1 MASKKVKRKR
11 FMKKTLFFLMVITS
25 LLNLQAQ
32 TTINVFSQAVF
43 YDGYAGLVSQPVPAN
58 TIRLANYRYAKKLT
72 DAELNSFQNKV
83 KLNVTIGALCDN
95 YDRIGGVHIALVPK
109 GLASYTLND
118 TQVKR
123 FEIGRFITPF
133 MNKNVSPTE
142 VPYTYDVDNLYSVF
156 SNLALRNIYDI
167 WVELDVFGVPYAAN
181 TQVAGCS
188 GRNDVFAGTL
198 NFVTYNDPG
207 ITATYSNIVPLLD
220 SNNLNNYNNTD
231 VSGQTVRLV
240 NFNLANEVT
249 NANFFIVAT
258 PHGANSGGEE
268 YIRRQNIVSLDN
280 SQVLTFTPGGK
291 SCEPYRMYNTQGNG
305 IYGSSAQTEAWW
317 TSWNNWCPG
326 DAVPIR
332 SFSVPTLAL
341 GNHTLKYEVPTA
353 VFNGQQGQVVLSIYM
368 QSLNSLSLSVKDVS
382 TIDVSIFPN
391 PTPDYVNV
399 RSDKKVKEITVFSA
413 EGKKLSNTNESRIN
427 LTSYPAGIYFLDIV
441 MEGGNHFK
449 HKIIK
454 K

>member
-1 MASKKVKRKR
+1 M
-11 FMKKTLFFLMVITS
+11 IS

-32 TTINVFSQAVF
+32 TTINVFSQVVF

-72 DAELNSFQNKV
+72 DTELNSFQNKV

-95 YDRIGGVHIALVPK
+95 YDRIGGAHIALVPK
-109 GLASYTLND
+109 GQPSYTLSD

-156 SNLALRNIYDI
+156 SNLTLRNVYDI

-181 TQVAGCS
+181 TQVSGCS

-198 NFVTYNDPG
+198 DFVTYNDPG
-207 ITATYSNIVPLLD
+207 ITTTYSNIVPLLD

-231 VSGQTVRLV
+231 VTGQTVRLI
-240 NFNLANEVT
+240 NFNLPQEVT
-249 NANFFIVAT
+249 NADFYIVAT

-305 IYGSSAQTEAWW
+305 IYGSSPQSTAWW

-326 DAVPIR
+326 DVVPIR
-332 SFSVPTLAL
+332 SFSVPSLTA
-341 GNHTLKYEVPTA
+341 GSHTLKYEVPTA

-368 QSLNSLSLSVKDVS
+368 QSINSLILSAKDIS
-382 TIDVSIFPN
+382 TVDVSIFPN
-391 PTPDYVNV
+391 PTTDFVNIK
-399 RSDKKVKEITVFSA
+399 SDEKIKSVIMFSA
-413 EGKKLSNTNESRIN
+413 EGRKIISTKDSKIDV
-427 LTSYPAGIYFLDIV
+427 TSYPAGIYILDIV
-441 MEGGNHFK
+441 LENGHQFK

>member
-1 MASKKVKRKR
+1 
-11 FMKKTLFFLMVITS
+11 MVITS

-32 TTINVFSQAVF
+32 TTIDVFSQVVF

-72 DAELNSFQNKV
+72 DTELNSFQNKV

-109 GLASYTLND
+109 GQPTYTLSD

-133 MNKNVSPTE
+133 MNKNISPTE
-142 VPYTYDVDNLYSVF
+142 VPYTYDVDNMYSVF
-156 SNLALRNIYDI
+156 SNLALRNVYDI

-198 NFVTYNDPG
+198 NFVTYNDPT
-207 ITATYSNIVPLLD
+207 ITTSYNNIVPLLD

-231 VSGQTVRLV
+231 VAGQTVRLV
-240 NFNLANEVT
+240 NFNLAQEV
-249 NANFFIVAT
+249 NNIDFFIVAT

-305 IYGSSAQTEAWW
+305 IYGSSPQSASWW

-326 DAVPIR
+326 DVVPIR
-332 SFSVPTLAL
+332 SFSVPILAP
-341 GNHTLKYEVPTA
+341 GSHTLKYEVPTA

-368 QSLNSLSLSVKDVS
+368 QSTNSLSMSVKDVS
-382 TIDVSIFPN
+382 TVDVSIFPN
-391 PTPDYVNV
+391 PTTDYVNV
-399 RSDKKVKEITVFSA
+399 RSDKKVKEISVFSA
-413 EGKKLSNTNESRIN
+413 EGRKLGNTKESKVD
-427 LTSYPAGIYFLDIV
+427 LTSYPAGIYILEVIL
-441 MEGGNHFK
+441 EGGNKFQ

>member
-1 MASKKVKRKR
+1 MKRV
-11 FMKKTLFFLMVITS
+11 LFFLIVMLS
-25 LLNLQAQ
+25 LLNVHAQ
-32 TTINVFSQAVF
+32 TTINVFSQIVF

-72 DAELNSFQNKV
+72 DTELNTFQNKI

-109 GLASYTLND
+109 GQTTYTLND

-123 FEIGRFITPF
+123 FEIGRYITPF
-133 MNKNVSPTE
+133 MNKNISPTE

-156 SNLALRNIYDI
+156 SNAGLRNIYDI

-188 GRNDVFAGTL
+188 GRNDVFAGSL

-207 ITATYSNIVPLLD
+207 STFNYSNIMPLLD

-240 NFNLANEVT
+240 NFNLLQQAT
-249 NANFFIVAT
+249 NADFYIIAT

-268 YIRRQNIVSLDN
+268 YIRRQNIISLDN

-305 IYGSSAQTEAWW
+305 IYGSTAQSAAWW

-332 SFSVPTLAL
+332 SFSVPTLAA
-341 GNHTLKYEVPTA
+341 GSHTLKYEVPTA

-368 QSLNSLSLSVKDVS
+368 QSFTNLSLSVKDVS

-391 PTPDYVNV
+391 PTTDYVNI
-399 RSDKKVKEITVFSA
+399 RSDKKVKEMCVFSA
-413 EGKKLSNTNESRIN
+413 EGRKLVSTTDSRIDFA
-427 LTSYPAGIYFLDIV
+427 SYPSGIYILDILL
-441 MEGGNHFK
+441 EDGTRFK
-449 HKIIK
+449 HKIIRK
-454 K
+454 